1 MTTDN
6 QVLSQKDLMLT
17 RLIHNLDK
25 SEFAILNRDLQ
36 KLSLSNIQALVIIY
50 LTNNDDKET
59 FQKNLE
65 IEFGVTNP
73 TMTVSLK
80 SMISKGLI
88 IKTKSISDGRYY
100 SLHLTSAG
108 KEMYE
113 KCMSVYKNIEE
124 INKSILNDKEEQE
137 YRRLTQKLIHGLAQ
151 KEK

>member
-50 LTNNDDKET
+50 LTNNENRET

-100 SLHLTSAG
+100 SLHLTSVG

-113 KCMSVYKNIEE
+113 KCMSVYNNIEK